1 MTKTRCLGNMII
13 GACITVAGFELLKYC
28 WAQDDIKYRNVLTLL
43 LVLCIPLYGALLI
56 IAAIPTYFEEQKMLK
71 EKQAKE
77 EEERIRKEENRKFN
91 KELQKQQQEEAKER
105 REAQQ
110 REKALKEERERLQK
124 EEDEKKRIELQSY
137 TDSKLQLLL
146 QTAHR
151 LNNTDE
157 HSYIGKELYRRYNA
171 FVDSIK
177 DCENDNEI
185 KNIKDKL
192 DILEPI
198 LDEYNEYESILR
210 ERERQREEYEYQ
222 LQQAIEEYHENE
234 RRKWKEEQRE
244 FEYYERLR
252 DMEKTNKEFRNSVT
266 TTFNNINNTLS
277 NMEKESKRTNL
288 NPYDRQK
295 LKDAVRTVQSEMNKY
310 K

>member
-1 MTKTRCLGNMII
+1 MII
-13 GACITVAGFELLKYC
+13 V
-28 WAQDDIKYRNVLTLL
+28 
-43 LVLCIPLYGALLI
+43 
-56 IAAIPTYFEEQKMLK
+56 AIPAYLEEQKMLK

-77 EEERIRKEENRKFN
+77 EEERIKAEEDRKQKEKEKMEMDKRRKERDEEIKREMDKRREQQRLQEEKKTRRKEELKDYT
-91 KELQKQQQEEAKER
+91 EL
-105 REAQQ
+105 
-110 REKALKEERERLQK
+110 
-124 EEDEKKRIELQSY
+124 
-137 TDSKLQLLL
+137 KLQLLL

-151 LNNTDE
+151 LNNIEE
-157 HSYIGKELYRRYNA
+157 HSYIGEEVYRRYNA
-171 FVDSIK
+171 LVDSIK
-177 DCENDNEI
+177 DCENDDEI

-244 FEYYERLR
+244 FEYHERLR

-277 NMEKESKRTNL
+277 AMEKESKRTNL

-310 K
+310 E